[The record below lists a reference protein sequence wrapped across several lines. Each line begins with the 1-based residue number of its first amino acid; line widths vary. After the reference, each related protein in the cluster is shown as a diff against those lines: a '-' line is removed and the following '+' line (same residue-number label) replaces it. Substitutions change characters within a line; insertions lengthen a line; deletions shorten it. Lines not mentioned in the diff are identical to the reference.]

1 MPQFLTRQS
10 NLQQQPQAAQLP
22 FSQFGGQRGPLQGDT
37 TGGIAFPDAGQPEQG
52 QPQQEESG
60 LSPFMLPTGLT
71 REEMNAL
78 LGTRPS
84 GRIGGVDF
92 RSFKTANGR
101 SIFDIVGGTQTQQIF
116 PGGPQLPPEMRPG
129 GLFPGGI
136 PFEGGGGFDKFN
148 PKLAGGI
155 PINNINLLQ
164 SPNLSTANLPSP
176 NPDLFKNQVRN
187 LKGGGF

>member
-1 MPQFLTRQS
+1 
-10 NLQQQPQAAQLP
+10 
-22 FSQFGGQRGPLQGDT
+22 
-37 TGGIAFPDAGQPEQG
+37 IHI
-52 QPQQEESG
+52 
-60 LSPFMLPTGLT
+60 PTGLSDD
-71 REEMNAL
+71 ELDAL
-78 LGTRPS
+78 LGRTKQDAINSGFFNPS
-84 GRIGGVDF
+84 GGI
-92 RSFKTANGR
+92 
-101 SIFDIVGGTQTQQIF
+101 QTQQF
-116 PGGPQLPPEMRPG
+116 LPGGPQLPPGMRPG

-136 PFEGGGGFDKFN
+136 PIEGGGGFDKFN